1 VNTNCSVVTGG
12 LAFGSY
18 DPITA
23 NAPPASGGVDL
34 NATSAIT
41 ITCVKG
47 TAPTIGLG
55 LGGHASGST
64 RRMLSGAANYL
75 TYELYQP
82 PNNAAGTACGFPG
95 TTVWGTAGANLFSP
109 TAAPTK
115 TARIYNICGTVP
127 AGQNPAIG
135 TYSDTVVA
143 TVTF

>member
-1 VNTNCSVVTGG
+1 MATAV
-12 LAFGSY
+12 AFGTY

-23 NAPPASGGVDL
+23 NAPPASGGVNL
-34 NATSAIT
+34 NSTGSIT
-41 ITCVKG
+41 ITCTKG
-47 TAPTIGLG
+47 TAPTIGLS
-55 LGGHASGST
+55 LGANASGST

-82 PNNAAGTACGFPG
+82 PNNTAGTACTFPG

-109 TAAPTK
+109 TATVSGK
-115 TARIYNICGTVP
+115 TAQIYNICGTVA

-135 TYSDTVVA
+135 TYADAVVA